1 MKFLLCRAQTAWSAE
16 SVESA
21 GEKKRASALVC
32 VSVSMNILTLTR
44 NALKS
49 DPKPCF

>member
-21 GEKKRASALVC
+21 GKKRASALVC